1 MNCCPNCFNDDFLAK
16 QIKDISVDIGRCDY
30 CKAEKTATID
40 AVLLSDYFH
49 PLIDLYDISEDGES
63 LVDLLKKGWMLFLTI
78 DNDIAR
84 ILIEDILEIKLN
96 SLFIPKTNI
105 DVTNILN
112 WQDFK
117 NELKHDNR
125 YFPKKAPSYD
135 HLKGLLQYLIMPNGV
150 VPNYLYRARVNEDE
164 NPIHIDF
171 MGKPPSKKST
181 AGRANP
187 MGIPYL
193 YTASNA
199 QTAIAEIRP
208 HKGDSVTVAKFDI
221 LEPLKLADLRNPRQS
236 ISPFVLVEDELNQIF
251 LDLDYLCHLGE
262 ELSKPILPREAH
274 LEYLSSQYLCELIK
288 HCGFDGVVYKS
299 SVGDGDNFAIF
310 YDEKLKPNEI
320 KYYKVDNVSF
330 EVGEKMNFEDTQ

>member
-1 MNCCPNCFNDDFLAK
+1 MNCCSNCFNDDFLAK
-16 QIKDISVDIGRCDY
+16 QINDLSQNIGNCDY
-30 CKAEKTATID
+30 CKTEQTVTIKPT
-40 AVLLSDYFH
+40 LLSDYFH
-49 PLIDLYDISEDGES
+49 PLIDLYEISVDGES
-63 LVDLLKKGWMLFLTI
+63 LVDLLKKDWILFSTI
-78 DNDIAR
+78 DSETTKS
-84 ILIEDILEIKLN
+84 LIENILGTEFN
-96 SLFIPKTNI
+96 GLFIPKTNI

-125 YFPKKAPSYD
+125 YFPRKAPSYE
-135 HLKGLLQYLIMPNGV
+135 HLRWLLDNLILANYKIPS
-150 VPNYLYRARVNEDE
+150 YLYRARIHEDE
-164 NPIHIDF
+164 NPIKISD
-171 MGKPPSKKST
+171 MGKPPPKIST

-187 MGIPYL
+187 IGIPYL
-193 YTASNA
+193 YAASNV

-208 HKGDSVTVAKFDI
+208 HKGDSVAVAKFDI

-236 ISPFVLVEDELNQIF
+236 ISPFALDEDELNQIF

-288 HCGFDGVVYKS
+288 HCGFDGVIYKS

-310 YDEKLKPNEI
+310 YDEKLKAVEMES
-320 KYYKVDNVSF
+320 YMVDNVSF
-330 EVGEKMNFEDTQ
+330 LFTTLV